1 MCVSPIW
8 KKVVGFAAWTSVFT
22 ARLQKTLTPT
32 KEHEGLS
39 FLASSAV
46 NSYRDAG
53 ACRVDSPAGEAR
65 GAAARSG
72 TAGLDIQVPVSETR
86 TRACPGRRVVRR
98 SCCVTFGVRVRRPDG
113 GSRSRDRTCLMGSSS
128 RPMAVQRFV
137 YPGFAPNTRGRRRAR
152 QGIRMATTSPG
163 ERSVPDADS
172 RHPAGA
178 GPRAA
183 RPPRLLMRVA
193 GPARRER

>member
-1 MCVSPIW
+1 MGTGEENGRKDASVCVSPMW

-46 NSYRDAG
+46 NRYRDAG

-72 TAGLDIQVPVSETR
+72 TAGLDLQVPVSETR

-98 SCCVTFGVRVRRPDG
+98 SCCVTWWSARPQTRRWLPQPGPHVPDG
-113 GSRSRDRTCLMGSSS
+113 TVLSPDGSA
-128 RPMAVQRFV
+128 AVRL
-137 YPGFAPNTRGRRRAR
+137 
-152 QGIRMATTSPG
+152 
-163 ERSVPDADS
+163 
-172 RHPAGA
+172 
-178 GPRAA
+178 
-183 RPPRLLMRVA
+183 PRLR
-193 GPARRER
+193 PQHARTASC